1 VGVSKKYKAFIG
13 LMVLWFVGIIVWYLH
28 SKNFAVLNPAGQ
40 VGRKER
46 NLIIVTVL
54 LGLLVVV
61 PVYIMTFT
69 IAWRY
74 REGNTKARYSPELAG
89 NRWAEGLWWGIPTV
103 IIVVLSVITWN
114 SSHALDPFKAINVA
128 GKQSLTVEV
137 VALDWKWLFIYP
149 QQGIASVNY
158 VRFPVGTPV
167 NFYITADAP
176 MNSMW
181 IPQLG
186 SQIYAMP
193 GMSTQLHLIADKA
206 GDYAGSSANI
216 SGAGF
221 AGMRFTAAASSQA
234 DYDTWLQL
242 AHDTGGMLDAS
253 AYHQLEKPSQ
263 DNPVQ
268 MYSSVASDLYSRV
281 LLKYMVPGQ
290 GI

>member
-1 VGVSKKYKAFIG
+1 MA
-13 LMVLWFVGIIVWYLH
+13 LWFVGIVVWYLH
-28 SKNFAVLNPAGQ
+28 GKNFAVLNPAGQ

-46 NLIIVTVL
+46 NLMIFTMA
-54 LGLLVVV
+54 LGLLVVL
-61 PVYIMTFT
+61 PVYVMTFL

-74 REGNTKARYSPELAG
+74 REGNTKAKYSPELSG
-89 NRWAEGLWWGIPTV
+89 NRWAEGLWWGIPSV
-103 IIVVLSVITWN
+103 IILVLSVITWQ
-114 SSHALDPFKAINVA
+114 SSHALDPFKPLASNKPPI
-128 GKQSLTVEV
+128 TVEV

-149 QQGIASVNY
+149 QEGIASVNY

-167 NFYITADAP
+167 DFYITADAP

-221 AGMRFTAAASSQA
+221 ADMRFTASASSQA
-234 DYDTWLQL
+234 DYDSWVQL
-242 AHDTGGMLDAS
+242 ARSSSGTLDAN
-253 AYHQLEKPSQ
+253 AYHQLAKPSVSHTT
-263 DNPVQ
+263 P
-268 MYSSVASDLYSRV
+268 MYSSVANDLYSRV